1 MSQLITGLGASSG
14 IAIAPARLLVGTDLT
29 VKQHYSANEDHEV
42 SKLHDSFAI
51 SEKEISKIASKAHQ
65 VLGPTAAHVIDT
77 EKSILENDHFREDI
91 KATIHREHVTA
102 EWAVQKIIKQRL
114 DLYEKENHNDYLH
127 KRATAMRDVKIR
139 LLSHLMGVELPD
151 PTTIN
156 ERSIYVGHTVTP
168 TDTAQF
174 DRRYVAGI
182 VTDYGTRT
190 SHFSIMSK
198 SMTIPA
204 VVGTNEATKYIH
216 NGDLLIVD
224 GIHGRVI
231 INPNKDEI
239 DHYQRMAGQ
248 YANELAKLGALSD
261 QQSVSADGRH
271 YEIAANIG
279 TIADVD
285 AAKVDGAEGIGLLR
299 SEFLYM
305 TNSDLPSEEEQF
317 QAYKQVLTKMPNRRV
332 IIRTLD
338 IGGDKQLGGYRI
350 PHETNPF
357 LGFRAIRIGL
367 AHQDILRPQ
376 IRAILRASVYGRA
389 AIMFPFVTMVN
400 EFIQLRKMVDE
411 EKQELIANGIAVADG
426 IEVGM
431 MLEVPAA
438 AVMADQ
444 LAKYVD
450 FFSIGSNDLVQYLL
464 AADRDNQ
471 LVSYL
476 YQPLHPAVLRLI
488 KQVIDAAHAEGKWV
502 GCCGELAAMRLA
514 TPLLM
519 AMGLDEFSMDSNSI
533 LKIRS
538 LVKQLDG
545 RKLQRLAHQSLNAQS
560 AQEVADLVRAAV
572 PQLADVGVSPK

>member
-1 MSQLITGLGASSG
+1 MSQLVTGLGASSG
-14 IAIAPARLLVGTDLT
+14 IAIAPARLLVGTNLT
-29 VKQHYSANEDHEV
+29 VKQKFSADEDHEV
-42 SKLHDSFAI
+42 AKLHDSFAI
-51 SEKEISKIASKAHQ
+51 SASEIEAISKRAHDVLSETAS
-65 VLGPTAAHVIDT
+65 HVIDT
-77 EKSILENDHFREDI
+77 EQSILNSSDFRDEV
-91 KATIHREHVTA
+91 KRVIHKEHVTA
-102 EWAVQKIIKQRL
+102 EWAVKEITEQRL
-114 DLYEKENHNDYLH
+114 NLYEKENHNDYLH
-127 KRATAMRDVKIR
+127 KRATAMRDVSQR
-139 LLSHLMGVELPD
+139 LLSHLMGIELPD
-151 PTTIN
+151 PTTIT

-182 VTDYGTRT
+182 VTDFGTRT

-204 VVGTNEATKYIH
+204 VVGTGNATKYIH
-216 NGDLLIVD
+216 NGDMLIVD
-224 GIHGRVI
+224 GIHGHVI
-231 INPNKDEI
+231 INPDKKEI
-239 DHYQRMAGQ
+239 DRYQRMAGQ

-279 TIADVD
+279 TLADVD
-285 AAKVDGAEGIGLLR
+285 QAKADGAEGIGLLR

-305 TNSDLPSEEEQF
+305 TKRNLPSEDEQF
-317 QAYKQVLTKMPNRRV
+317 NAYKQVLTKMPNQRV

-338 IGGDKQLGGYRI
+338 IGGDKQLGGYKI
-350 PHETNPF
+350 PHEANPF

-367 AHQDILRPQ
+367 AHEDIIRPQ
-376 IRAILRASVYGRA
+376 IRAILRASVYGRV
-389 AIMFPFVTMVN
+389 AIMFPFVTTVD
-400 EFIQLRKMVDE
+400 EFIKLRKIVDS
-411 EKQELIANGIAVADG
+411 EKQNLISSGVSVADG

-444 LAKYVD
+444 FAKYVD

-533 LKIRS
+533 LQIRS
-538 LVKQLDG
+538 LVKQLSG
-545 RKLQRLAHQSLNAQS
+545 RKLQRLAHQSLNAESVEQ
-560 AQEVADLVRAAV
+560 VADLVRAAV
-572 PQLADVGVSPK
+572 PQLANVGK

>member
-1 MSQLITGLGASSG
+1 MSQLVTGLGASSG
-14 IAIAPARLLVGTDLT
+14 IAIAPARLLVGTNLT
-29 VKQHYSANEDHEV
+29 VKQKFSADEDHEV
-42 SKLHDSFAI
+42 AKLHDSFAI
-51 SEKEISKIASKAHQ
+51 SASEIEAISKRAHDVLSETAS
-65 VLGPTAAHVIDT
+65 HVIDT
-77 EKSILENDHFREDI
+77 EQSILNSSDFRDEV
-91 KATIHREHVTA
+91 KRVIHKEHVTA
-102 EWAVQKIIKQRL
+102 EWAVKEITEQRL
-114 DLYEKENHNDYLH
+114 NLYEKENHNDYLH
-127 KRATAMRDVKIR
+127 KRATAMRDVSQR
-139 LLSHLMGVELPD
+139 LLSHLMGIELPD
-151 PTTIN
+151 PTTIT

-182 VTDYGTRT
+182 VTDFGTRT

-204 VVGTNEATKYIH
+204 VVGTGNATKYIH
-216 NGDLLIVD
+216 NGDMLIVD
-224 GIHGRVI
+224 GIHGHVI
-231 INPNKDEI
+231 INPDKKEI
-239 DHYQRMAGQ
+239 DRYQRMAGQ

-279 TIADVD
+279 TLADVD
-285 AAKVDGAEGIGLLR
+285 QAKADGAEGIGLLR

-305 TNSDLPSEEEQF
+305 TKRNLPSEDEQF
-317 QAYKQVLTKMPNRRV
+317 NAYKQVLTKMPNQRV

-338 IGGDKQLGGYRI
+338 IGGDKQLGGYKI
-350 PHETNPF
+350 PHEANPF

-367 AHQDILRPQ
+367 AHEDIIRPQ
-376 IRAILRASVYGRA
+376 IRAILRASVYGRV
-389 AIMFPFVTMVN
+389 AIMFPFVTTVD
-400 EFIQLRKMVDE
+400 EFIKLRKIVDS
-411 EKQELIANGIAVADG
+411 EKQNLISSGVSVADG

-444 LAKYVD
+444 FAKYVD

-533 LKIRS
+533 LQIRS
-538 LVKQLDG
+538 LVKQLSG
-545 RKLQRLAHQSLNAQS
+545 RKLQRLAHQSLNAES
-560 AQEVADLVRAAV
+560 AEQVADLVRAAV
-572 PQLADVGVSPK
+572 PQLANVGK

>member
-1 MSQLITGLGASSG
+1 MSQLVTGLGASSG

-29 VKQHYSANEDHEV
+29 VKKKFSADEDHEV

-51 SEKEISKIASKAHQ
+51 SASEIEAISKRAHDVLSETAS
-65 VLGPTAAHVIDT
+65 HVIDT
-77 EKSILENDHFREDI
+77 EQSILNSSDFRDEV
-91 KATIHREHVTA
+91 KKVIHKEHVTA
-102 EWAVQKIIKQRL
+102 EWAVKEITEQRL
-114 DLYEKENHNDYLH
+114 NLYEKENHNDYLH
-127 KRATAMRDVKIR
+127 KRATAMRDVSQR
-139 LLSHLMGVELPD
+139 LLSHLMGIELPD
-151 PTTIN
+151 PTTIT

-182 VTDYGTRT
+182 VTDFGTRT

-204 VVGTNEATKYIH
+204 VVGTGNATKYIH
-216 NGDLLIVD
+216 NGDMLIVD
-224 GIHGRVI
+224 GIHGHVI
-231 INPNKDEI
+231 INPDKKEI
-239 DHYQRMAGQ
+239 DKYQRMAGQ

-279 TIADVD
+279 TLADVD
-285 AAKVDGAEGIGLLR
+285 QAKADGAEGIGLLR

-305 TNSDLPSEEEQF
+305 TKRNLPSEDEQF
-317 QAYKQVLTKMPNRRV
+317 NAYKQVLTKMPNQRV

-338 IGGDKQLGGYRI
+338 IGGDKQLGGYKI
-350 PHETNPF
+350 PHEANPF

-367 AHQDILRPQ
+367 AHEDIIRPQ
-376 IRAILRASVYGRA
+376 IRAILRASVYGRV
-389 AIMFPFVTMVN
+389 AIMFPFVTTVD
-400 EFIQLRKMVDE
+400 EFIKLRKIVDS
-411 EKQELIANGIAVADG
+411 EKQNLVSAGVSVADG

-444 LAKYVD
+444 FAKYVD

-533 LKIRS
+533 LQIRS
-538 LVKQLDG
+538 LVKQLSG
-545 RKLQRLAHQSLNAQS
+545 RKLQRLAHQSLNAES
-560 AQEVADLVRAAV
+560 AEQVADLVRAAV
-572 PQLADVGVSPK
+572 PQLANVGK